1 MHFIPVMANVN
12 IQQQLLQSSVS
23 YDPSEISKSNML
35 IYKINIYIY
44 IFVTLLSLLTNLIH
58 PYWIKV
64 WIYLKIE
71 K

>member
-44 IFVTLLSLLTNLIH
+44 ICNFTVTFNQFNTSLLNKSLDLF
-58 PYWIKV
+58 KNR
-64 WIYLKIE
+64 
-71 K
+71 

>member
-44 IFVTLLSLLTNLIH
+44 IL
-58 PYWIKV
+58 
-64 WIYLKIE
+64 
-71 K
+71 